1 MDTMNVIISIIVST
15 LKVICC
21 IRILILT
28 PNIRF
33 MRLLFIYSLI
43 ILMYSCTNNVSEADI
58 EVPFENE
65 DISVVQK
72 IKKGLKKD
80 YLENIGFTS
89 LEIIYIQD
97 YYRSNHY
104 QPAWINDSVLTQQGL
119 KLKKLL
125 QNPIHVGLPSSR
137 IKKLKSKNYIQDEFA
152 NTMLLAGVINDLK
165 NGFIDYNSKTLNSV
179 RLADKQWIDSIRLDT
194 NEINLSFNRFNPSDS
209 SYSIVL
215 SQLNEFCEKY
225 KITTDS
231 FDVVSIKIDSVKAE
245 IGARKSL
252 LAKGYISN
260 VNCDSLQFKEGL
272 LDFQSFNGLKED
284 GVIGKYTAIALSESN
299 TKKVDRILL
308 CLDKMRS
315 KTMRPEKYIHIN
327 IPEYK
332 LRFFINDSLKSQHN
346 IVVGKFE
353 NQTPE
358 LTSNL
363 RKIVFFPYWN
373 VPYSISSKEILPAAQ
388 INNRY
393 FEKHNYKIY
402 RKGEEVDPLT
412 VNWKKIKENSFPY
425 KVVQQPGPRNSLGI
439 VKFDF
444 NNSHSVY
451 FHDTPSKGLFGAD
464 VRAYSHGC
472 MRTQNPVDL
481 ALAILERDEF
491 NLELNEYQKDSI
503 DTILNRGENFE
514 LKLLKQIPIF
524 VEYQTVTATNGQI
537 KVNIDIYGRDEEF
550 IVLFQ

>member
-1 MDTMNVIISIIVST
+1 
-15 LKVICC
+15 
-21 IRILILT
+21 
-28 PNIRF
+28 